1 MLLIRLSRGSSSGG
15 GGVADSSFG
24 DAEEGLGVERDV
36 GVTGGEPGVTTPWL
50 GVDAP
55 LRLPIVAVDV
65 DW

>member
-1 MLLIRLSRGSSSGG
+1 M
-15 GGVADSSFG
+15 VDSSFGG

-36 GVTGGEPGVTTPWL
+36 GVTGGEPGVTAPWL

-65 DW
+65 DWWIG